1 MTASNTDTVE
11 PQGAGAWSLH
21 AERHL
26 AGHAAR
32 ATAIVV
38 APDRPDPAMSPHT
51 RLAGARAW
59 SALGAQCLSAGDAA
73 NAAAAGRAG
82 LQELGDDYR
91 PEGVKD
97 DTFMKIDAA
106 EERITD
112 GAVADGAAGL
122 LRSLDTRIQL
132 YVQKNAPD
140 VR

>member
-11 PQGAGAWSLH
+11 PQGAGAWSLQS
-21 AERHL
+21 ERHL
-26 AGHAAR
+26 AGRAAR
-32 ATAIVV
+32 ATAIIV
-38 APDRPDPAMSPHT
+38 APDRPDPAASPHT

-73 NAAAAGRAG
+73 SAAAAARAG
-82 LQELGDDYR
+82 LQEIGDDYR
-91 PEGVKD
+91 PDGVKD
-97 DTFMKIDAA
+97 DTLMKIDAA

-122 LRSLDTRIQL
+122 LRSLDTRIPL

>member
-32 ATAIVV
+32 ATATVV
-38 APDRPDPAMSPHT
+38 APDKPDPATSPHM

-73 NAAAAGRAG
+73 SSAPAARAG
-82 LQELGDDYR
+82 LRSSGTTTGR
-91 PEGVKD
+91 PV
-97 DTFMKIDAA
+97 
-106 EERITD
+106 
-112 GAVADGAAGL
+112 
-122 LRSLDTRIQL
+122 
-132 YVQKNAPD
+132 
-140 VR
+140 

>member
-11 PQGAGAWSLH
+11 PQGAGAWSLQ

-26 AGHAAR
+26 GGRVAR

-38 APDRPDPAMSPHT
+38 ASDKPDPASSPHT

-73 NAAAAGRAG
+73 NAAAAARSG
-82 LQELGDDYR
+82 LQELGNDYR
-91 PEGVKD
+91 PPGVKD
-97 DTFMKIDAA
+97 DTMMKIDAA
-106 EERITD
+106 EERIAD
-112 GAVADGAAGL
+112 GAIADGAAGL

-132 YVQKNAPD
+132 YVQNNAPG